1 MLSREFRVELGDLLR
16 ILDLFVWR
24 LDNLHLYLIYDF
36 VLFQYYV
43 SLYYVLSLLQ
53 LCTGYSII

>member
-1 MLSREFRVELGDLLR
+1 MLSRVFRVELGDLLR

-24 LDNLHLYLIYDF
+24 FDNLHLYLIYDF

-43 SLYYVLSLLQ
+43 SLYYVLSLL
-53 LCTGYSII
+53 